1 MTIAVHH
8 AGPSVGL
15 CVFTMQLVR
24 GAAHN
29 FAIRVSDWFA
39 ASVMLSFGMLLLTC
53 DVRLGHDRTF
63 ALLWQ
68 YAPPWVWGC
77 ICLLIGVGR
86 IAALV
91 VNGTFPSFRWSPHIR
106 MAMAAFSVFVWFQIT
121 LGLLV
126 GNGGTTVIVAFFPN
140 LFLFDLY
147 NLFLAASEAGVS
159 ERRIRHVGG

>member
-1 MTIAVHH
+1 MTIAVHQGH
-8 AGPSVGL
+8 PSIGL
-15 CVFTMQLVR
+15 LAFALRLVR

-39 ASVMLSFGMLLLTC
+39 ASVMLSFGMLLMLCGVT
-53 DVRLGHDRTF
+53 LGHDRTF
-63 ALLWQ
+63 GLLWQ
-68 YAPPWVWGC
+68 YAPPWVWGYV
-77 ICLLIGVGR
+77 CLLIGVGR

-121 LGLLV
+121 LGVLARD
-126 GNGGTTVIVAFFPN
+126 GGSVMIAFFPN

>member
-1 MTIAVHH
+1 MTIAVHQGH
-8 AGPSVGL
+8 PSIGPL
-15 CVFTMQLVR
+15 AFALRLVR

-39 ASVMLSFGMLLLTC
+39 ASVMLSFGLLLLICGVTI
-53 DVRLGHDRTF
+53 GHDRTF

-68 YAPPWVWGC
+68 YAPPWVWGYVC
-77 ICLLIGVGR
+77 VAIGVGR

-91 VNGTFPSFRWSPHIR
+91 VNGTFPAFRWSPTIR
-106 MAMAAFSVFVWFQIT
+106 MWMALFSVFVWFQIT
-121 LGLLV
+121 LGMII
-126 GNGGTTVIVAFFPN
+126 GNIGTTAIIAFFPN

-159 ERRIRHVGG
+159 ERRNRHAGG